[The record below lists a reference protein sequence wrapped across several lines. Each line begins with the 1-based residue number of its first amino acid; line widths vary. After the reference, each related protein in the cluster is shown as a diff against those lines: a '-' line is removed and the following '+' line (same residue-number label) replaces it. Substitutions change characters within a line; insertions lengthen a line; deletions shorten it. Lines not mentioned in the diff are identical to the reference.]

1 MGIEIDIAIAYILG
15 SKSQK
20 IYKRWLKDR
29 KKSKNDINDDKDKEN
44 KKPDKVQLEFNFED

>member
-44 KKPDKVQLEFNFED
+44 KKPDKVQLEFDF